1 VRQYASELSSTIGAD
16 PLGSAFAM
24 IVAISGLVDGRSRLH
39 IVDGFEV
46 PPLLWCMTI
55 GDPSCKKSPATKPI
69 FTVFKEIERE
79 DKLEYERNRMVWE
92 GKEIAFNEQK
102 KDYLDLTRIGQS
114 YNP

>member
-1 VRQYASELSSTIGAD
+1 
-16 PLGSAFAM
+16 M

-79 DKLEYERNRMVWE
+79 DKAMQLCLPCYSYPQFYPPKIPSR
-92 GKEIAFNEQK
+92 
-102 KDYLDLTRIGQS
+102 LDSIKYPEVGVHNVLRVVEM
-114 YNP
+114 